1 MSLPTD
7 LYPNAIGTSI
17 VEYFALAKEVTTEQW
32 MVLNGRVTES
42 SQQIGMLRKTIQEL
56 IRSMDAE
63 RTLAA
68 AVQQTVRELD
78 AKLTSETQT
87 RSDDVRGLRDAL
99 RAETAARLELTAIEE
114 GFWSTAQDRSTR
126 LEDRAAKMEDLLKN
140 SLERCSIELSREQE
154 AREQLAMELHES
166 LGRTLALSGQ
176 VYDLRTAHEGR
187 FDQNSE
193 SHDALQERLLAL
205 EKNHKQDMAKCAEEI
220 EELRMKVSED
230 RPTNERTEKTE
241 RTETNDRNT
250 GEATTREA
258 VCLAPPT
265 LVASAPKCGSS
276 SRATSAEI
284 LPREVHSSQRDPR
297 AGTSATARVS
307 PCALSPPAPGPV
319 SVSPSPAWFI
329 KPCNWSR
336 TTSPSPM
343 VATVPR
349 PLRSHRFT
357 GAASPQQRCTG
368 SPSPTI
374 RSELARNHSRGTLEP
389 QNLQQHWQQRQPQRQ
404 QQQQQPALLH
414 HHSQPQLALPNW
426 ALEAA
431 DGEKAHD
438 GTVPSRASV
447 PWHGA
452 RRRSVGCSGSPAALV
467 SGG

>member
-1 MSLPTD
+1 MSLPTECSSNNEPHEKRSD
-7 LYPNAIGTSI
+7 
-17 VEYFALAKEVTTEQW
+17 EVTTEQW

-87 RSDDVRGLRDAL
+87 RSVDVRGLCDAL

-140 SLERCSIELSREQE
+140 SLERCSIELSREKE

-230 RPTNERTEKTE
+230 RPTDERTERLSGPRQTTGTQARPPLVKRFTLLLLLSWHLLQSAEAAAGQHRQRFCQE
-241 RTETNDRNT
+241 RYTPPSGIR
-250 GEATTREA
+250 G
-258 VCLAPPT
+258 LAPVQRHVSL
-265 LVASAPKCGSS
+265 LVRCLHQHQDQYLCLPRRLGSS
-276 SRATSAEI
+276 SRATGLEQQA
-284 LPREVHSSQRDPR
+284 Q
-297 AGTSATARVS
+297 
-307 PCALSPPAPGPV
+307 AP
-319 SVSPSPAWFI
+319 W
-329 KPCNWSR
+329 
-336 TTSPSPM
+336 
-343 VATVPR
+343 
-349 PLRSHRFT
+349 
-357 GAASPQQRCTG
+357 
-368 SPSPTI
+368 
-374 RSELARNHSRGTLEP
+374 
-389 QNLQQHWQQRQPQRQ
+389 
-404 QQQQQPALLH
+404 
-414 HHSQPQLALPNW
+414 
-426 ALEAA
+426 
-431 DGEKAHD
+431 
-438 GTVPSRASV
+438 
-447 PWHGA
+447 
-452 RRRSVGCSGSPAALV
+452 
-467 SGG
+467 